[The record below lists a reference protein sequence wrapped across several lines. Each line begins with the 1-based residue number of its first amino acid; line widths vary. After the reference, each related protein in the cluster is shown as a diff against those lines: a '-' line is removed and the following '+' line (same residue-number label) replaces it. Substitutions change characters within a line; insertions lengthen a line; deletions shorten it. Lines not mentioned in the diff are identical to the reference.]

1 MGESVILSMLGH
13 LFPDTSSAT
22 NELASTLNSIYENEM
37 ADVEG
42 GDLHAQFWEGTRDN
56 SCPMMLS
63 DFLTYLVVPEMAVL
77 LIAKELNVTSAQAN
91 CIWLESKEYGK
102 AFHSETDDGRIDDMM
117 ILQTPMFR
125 HWFVILSHK
134 YFLLLSSV
142 NYSMLNNQ
150 TGSVHLT

>member
-37 ADVEG
+37 ADVGG

-63 DFLTYLVVPEMAVL
+63 NFLTYLVVPEMAVL

-91 CIWLESKEYGK
+91 CIRLESKEYGK
-102 AFHSETDDGRIDDMM
+102 AFHSETDDGRIDD
-117 ILQTPMFR
+117 ITNTNVRALVRYLVSQIFPFA
-125 HWFVILSHK
+125 
-134 YFLLLSSV
+134 
-142 NYSMLNNQ
+142 
-150 TGSVHLT
+150 

>member
-1 MGESVILSMLGH
+1 MGESVILSMLGR

-37 ADVEG
+37 VEIES

-63 DFLTYLVVPEMAVL
+63 DFLTYLVVPETAVL

-91 CIWLESKEYGK
+91 RIRLESKEYGK
-102 AFHSETDDGRIDDMM
+102 AFHSETDDGRIDD
-117 ILQTPMFR
+117 IT
-125 HWFVILSHK
+125 
-134 YFLLLSSV
+134 
-142 NYSMLNNQ
+142 NTN
-150 TGSVHLT
+150 VHALVHYLVSQIFPFA

>member
-56 SCPMMLS
+56 SCPMTLS

-77 LIAKELNVTSAQAN
+77 LIAMELNVTSAQAN
-91 CIWLESKEYGK
+91 CIRLESKEYGK
-102 AFHSETDDGRIDDMM
+102 AFHSETDDGRIDD
-117 ILQTPMFR
+117 ITNTNVRALVRYLVSQIFPFA
-125 HWFVILSHK
+125 
-134 YFLLLSSV
+134 
-142 NYSMLNNQ
+142 
-150 TGSVHLT
+150 

>member
-42 GDLHAQFWEGTRDN
+42 GDLHVQFWEGTRDN
-56 SCPMMLS
+56 SCPMTLS

-91 CIWLESKEYGK
+91 CIRLESKEYGK
-102 AFHSETDDGRIDDMM
+102 AFHSETDDGRIDD
-117 ILQTPMFR
+117 ITNTNVRALVRYLVSQIFPFA
-125 HWFVILSHK
+125 
-134 YFLLLSSV
+134 
-142 NYSMLNNQ
+142 
-150 TGSVHLT
+150 